1 MNVLILAGGGG
12 TRLWPVSRTANPK
25 QLQPFLGKHTLLQ
38 KTYLRVRKGFPE
50 KCIFVSTTTAQ
61 QRLISRQLPHV
72 PAHHYIVEPA
82 KRDTAPAIGLAA
94 AWLAKLDP
102 EAVFVTANVDHFI
115 QKEAAYHQALKGA
128 EQVVRKHPKAVALL
142 GVNPTYP
149 ETGYGYIKMGAPAF
163 RLGKQEVFHVDRF
176 VEKPDLATAKE
187 YLKRW
192 EYLWNP
198 AMFVWRAQTL
208 LDLFKRYLP
217 KHYTILM
224 RIQRDLG
231 TPKQAATIK
240 REFPKMTPI
249 SIDYGIIEKVRQM
262 FVLPVDLGWADIG
275 HWRTVR
281 DVLQPAPGANV
292 VRGKHLG
299 TAENSLIY
307 SYTKRVIATAG
318 VKDLIIVD
326 MEDALLVCPAD
337 RAQDVKKIVDELKT
351 KKLTKLL

>member
-38 KTYLRVRKGFPE
+38 KTYLRVRKGFAG
-50 KCIFVSTTTAQ
+50 KSIFVSTTSTQ
-61 QRLISRQLPHV
+61 QRLISRQLPSV
-72 PAHHYIVEPA
+72 PANHYIVEPA

-102 EAVFVTANVDHFI
+102 EATFVTANVDHFI
-115 QKEAAYHQALKGA
+115 QKESAYHAALKVA

-163 RLGKQEVFHVDRF
+163 RIAKQEVFHVDRF

-217 KHYTILM
+217 KHYAVLM
-224 RIQRDLG
+224 RIQRNLG

-240 REFPKMTPI
+240 AEFPKMTPI

-281 DVLQPAPGANV
+281 DVLQAAPGANV
-292 VRGKHLG
+292 IRGKHLG

-307 SYTKRVIATAG
+307 SYTKRTIATAG

-337 RAQDVKKIVDELKT
+337 RAQDVKKIVDELKA
-351 KKLTKLL
+351 KKLKKLL